1 MVTQVSIALNFA
13 SLNSLPEAV
22 VDPDEVAVVML
33 GGAELTARLHADTKA
48 RPGELSTFLVDMAK
62 VCLFDPKSERRII

>member
-1 MVTQVSIALNFA
+1 
-13 SLNSLPEAV
+13 
-22 VDPDEVAVVML
+22 ML
-33 GGAELTARLHADTKA
+33 GGAEVTARLHADTKA

>member
-1 MVTQVSIALNFA
+1 MVTQVSIALNLA

-22 VDPDEVAVVML
+22 VDP
-33 GGAELTARLHADTKA
+33 TKA